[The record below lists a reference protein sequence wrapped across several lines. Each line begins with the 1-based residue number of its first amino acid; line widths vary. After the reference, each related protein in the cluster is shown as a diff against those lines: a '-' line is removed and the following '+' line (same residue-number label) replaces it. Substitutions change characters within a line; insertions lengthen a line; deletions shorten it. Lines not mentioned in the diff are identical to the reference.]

1 MNLADRIFSRIKID
15 NYKKK
20 IKLLG
25 KKNKITVNNFLLSRL
40 FIEIILFLICL
51 LIPKY
56 GIIISIISVIIF
68 HYLYT
73 YLMLDSN
80 INIRSKELF
89 DEALIFFQMLKLSIS
104 TTKDLRKSL
113 EIVSN
118 RIDNSLAYDFRE
130 ALSKYLYVNDMDL
143 IFKDVIGSN
152 PNQNVKTALLDL
164 EQTNNYTLTL
174 DKIIDELQ
182 QQNSILVKQKYQSL
196 PIVLSVLSLVYIIA
210 IVTLLIK
217 IPDILTYLK

>member
-40 FIEIILFLICL
+40 FIEIVLFLICL

-130 ALSKYLYVNDMDL
+130 AFSKYLYVNDMDL
-143 IFKDVIGSN
+143 IFKDVISSN